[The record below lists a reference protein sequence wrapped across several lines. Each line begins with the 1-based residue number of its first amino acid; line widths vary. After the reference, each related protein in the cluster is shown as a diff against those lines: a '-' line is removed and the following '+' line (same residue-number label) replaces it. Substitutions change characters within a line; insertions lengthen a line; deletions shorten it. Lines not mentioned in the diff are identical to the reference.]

1 MLEPFDEAIIV
12 DDVDVDFSDPNVRG
26 ASGSVFHAGTDEDRG
41 DFIKWC
47 DEGMSD
53 HDATQNLA
61 QRIAH
66 RSQRVIESIPRGDV
80 RSFTLKLSSTPSLP
94 STA

>member
-1 MLEPFDEAIIV
+1 VLEPFDEAIIV

-61 QRIAH
+61 HRIAH